1 VRVIGVEGQQLG
13 VLPLSDAIR
22 QAKEEGYDLVEVAA
36 TAEPPVC
43 RILDFSRYK
52 YELEKQERTARK
64 KQRVVH
70 IKEVKFKP
78 RIEEHDYQV
87 KLGHIRKFLGR
98 GDKAKVTLM
107 FRGREMSHLD
117 LGRRLLDRIV
127 ADLGAVGRVERTPLL
142 EGRFLSIIVAP
153 NQ

>member
-1 VRVIGVEGQQLG
+1 MRVIGVEGQQLG

>member
-1 VRVIGVEGQQLG
+1 MRVIGVEGQQLG

-153 NQ
+153 NK

>member
-153 NQ
+153 NK